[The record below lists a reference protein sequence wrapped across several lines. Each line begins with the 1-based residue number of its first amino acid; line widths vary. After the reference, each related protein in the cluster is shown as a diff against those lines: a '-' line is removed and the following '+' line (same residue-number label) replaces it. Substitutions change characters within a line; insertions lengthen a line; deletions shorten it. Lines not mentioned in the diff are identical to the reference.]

1 MLRMLML
8 GCVTAAAFAASDAQA
23 GVVSPGAIEELPT
36 ERIVVVGRRDPGVAI
51 WKKGEFETYR
61 PVAAGEAC
69 IFGPVPVLQQA
80 EAPAPSGDRVGV
92 ALDLGLEAPKTLGA
106 LRGLIDAAQA
116 IHGAMALVR
125 GAL

>member
-8 GCVTAAAFAASDAQA
+8 GCVTAAAFAASGAQA
-23 GVVSPGAIEELPT
+23 GVVSPSAIEDLPT

-51 WKKGEFETYR
+51 WKKGEFESYK
-61 PVAAGEAC
+61 PVATDEAC
-69 IFGPVPVLQQA
+69 IFGPAPALQQA
-80 EAPAPSGDRVGV
+80 EAPAPSVDRVGV